1 MLTKQGVH
9 DLLEGLAILGTGGG
23 GSPEWG
29 RRILENDL
37 DRGRQPTLVDPSD
50 VPDAATVASGGFMGS
65 VKILDRMDPVE
76 LVERWERRFE
86 LSEAFKVMEATIGR
100 GVDYVVAFEMGG
112 LNTPVILSL
121 GARTGIPVVDGDGLG
136 RAAPET
142 QMVSFIGH
150 GVSLTPMPLV
160 DAEGNVVVVR
170 HGVEN
175 TYPDVL
181 GRWVVSRGGGMGA
194 NAHYPMSGADLKRSV
209 IPHTITKAEAL
220 GRDLRSAR
228 ELGRDPLSAV
238 VAHLQGHH
246 VHSAAIQ
253 SIQEDEWQGF
263 YFTRVALEG
272 GVNITIKNE
281 TMALFVDGQP
291 ATIFPDLICMLDPAT
306 GRGLMSVDLKVGDEV
321 AIVVAACH
329 PRLRQARASQAG
341 RVAFSPA
348 RFGQPDLVY
357 EEVESLL
364 AKLSRTP
371 DSPPKPL
378 AGVGEPT

>member
-1 MLTKQGVH
+1 MLTRQGIH

-23 GSPEWG
+23 GSPQWG

-37 DRGRQPTLVDPSD
+37 ERGRQPILVDPGD
-50 VPDAATVASGGFMGS
+50 VPDGATVASGGFMGS

-86 LSEAFKVMEATIGR
+86 LTEAFKVMEATIGR

-160 DAEGNVVVVR
+160 DAQGNVVVVR

-175 TYPDVL
+175 TYADVL
-181 GRWVVSRGGGMGA
+181 GRWVVSHGGGMGA

-209 IPHTITKAEAL
+209 IPNTITKAEAL
-220 GRDLRSAR
+220 GRDLRAAR
-228 ELGRDPLSAV
+228 ELGRDPVSVV
-238 VAHLQGHH
+238 VAHLQGQHIH
-246 VHSAAIQ
+246 TAAIQ

-272 GVNITIKNE
+272 GVDITIKNE

-291 ATIFPDLICMLDPAT
+291 ATVFPDLICMLDPAT

-321 AIVVAACH
+321 AIVAAACH

-371 DSPPKPL
+371 DSPRKPL
-378 AGVGEPT
+378 AGVGEPR